1 MISIVS
7 SPITNWAI
15 SPSGTAG
22 GIAMNLNRRKV
33 VQWAAAG
40 LVGAAFP
47 APALAQSREKLRFL
61 FDFSPW
67 GYHAA
72 THLAAQKG
80 WFNDAGLDVEF
91 LDGRGSAYSIQV
103 TASGQADIASAQL
116 GPMAI
121 ARENKLPLTSI
132 AGWVRKTDL
141 AVLVPADS
149 PISTVADLKGKKIS
163 CFSSSPWLPYI
174 DPFLRAGKL
183 SRDDVSITMVAPDA
197 LVSVYV
203 AGTVDAVM
211 TTAPFGLPLLT
222 ASKPSKP
229 ILAADYGIAFP
240 SYGLVAL
247 EETVK
252 NKASAL
258 SAFAKVQQKAWIYT
272 YDGHTDEAVDAII
285 AMRPDVR
292 LNRANLKGQ
301 LEAYRA
307 FFDSKRT
314 AGRPYGLQAKEDWD
328 DALTLMEAA
337 KVVKPGWKAE
347 QYFTNALLEG

>member
-1 MISIVS
+1 VK
-7 SPITNWAI
+7 
-15 SPSGTAG
+15 
-22 GIAMNLNRRKV
+22 LNRRKV
-33 VQWAAAG
+33 VQLGVAG
-40 LVGAAFP
+40 LVSSAFP
-47 APALAQSREKLRFL
+47 IPAIAQSKEKLRFL

-103 TASGQADIASAQL
+103 TASGQVDVASAQL

-149 PISTVADLKGKKIS
+149 PISSVADLKGKKVS
-163 CFSSSPWLPYI
+163 CFSSSPWIPYI
-174 DPFLRAGKL
+174 DPFLRTGKL
-183 SRDDVSITMVAPDA
+183 TRDDVSITMVAPDS
-197 LVSVYV
+197 LVSIYV

-211 TTAPFGLPLLT
+211 TTAPFGLPLL
-222 ASKPSKP
+222 ASTKPSKA
-229 ILAADYGIAFP
+229 ILAADHGISFP

-252 NKASAL
+252 SKASAL
-258 SAFAKVQQKAWIYT
+258 RAFAKVQQRAWIYT
-272 YDGHTDEAVDAII
+272 YDGHTDEAVDAVL
-285 AMRPDVR
+285 AARPDVK
-292 LNRANLKGQ
+292 LNRGNLKGQ
-301 LEAYRA
+301 LEAYRP
-307 FFDSKRT
+307 FFFSKRT
-314 AGRPYGLQAKEDWD
+314 EGLPYGLQSKGDWT

-337 KVVKPGWKAE
+337 NVVKPGWKPE
-347 QYFTNALLEG
+347 QYFTNSLLEG